1 MAKIKL
7 YYKRE
12 KNYHVDGIHI
22 SALLSRT
29 VVKHRWGE
37 VYRYWTKS
45 SEGLWRIVRDSP
57 FFIYQ
62 DERECVE
69 RNK

>member
-1 MAKIKL
+1 MAMLKL

-29 VVKHRWGE
+29 VVKHR
-37 VYRYWTKS
+37 
-45 SEGLWRIVRDSP
+45 
-57 FFIYQ
+57 
-62 DERECVE
+62 
-69 RNK
+69 